1 MNSLLLSGSHPTS
14 PHITNSIKKPIMP
27 VIEPNDTYLENLV
40 TNPNVTI
47 PNIVNI
53 KQYLGKSIRLIT
65 NPDVAAIPFP
75 PLNPR

>member
-1 MNSLLLSGSHPTS
+1 
-14 PHITNSIKKPIMP
+14 MP